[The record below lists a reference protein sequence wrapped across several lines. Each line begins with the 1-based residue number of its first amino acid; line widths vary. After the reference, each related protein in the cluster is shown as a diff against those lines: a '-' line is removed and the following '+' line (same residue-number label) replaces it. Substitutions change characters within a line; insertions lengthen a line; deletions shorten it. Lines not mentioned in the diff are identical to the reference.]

1 MRQDRLLEIVG
12 RIYQRPETWNQNV
25 YHTETEC
32 GTAHCVAG
40 HAEVDAGEYMGTM
53 YIRRTTWS
61 SAVRYLDLNEN
72 QASWLFDPDR
82 KLEEIIA
89 FAISPDHDPWRNP

>member
-25 YHTETEC
+25 YHEKTEC

-40 HAEVDAGEYMGTM
+40 HAQVDAGDFDPV
-53 YIRRTTWS
+53 RWNRSRSTTWS
-61 SAVRYLDLNEN
+61 SATSYLELSEHE
-72 QASWLFDPDR
+72 AGYLFDPDR
-82 KLEEIIA
+82 SIEDLVAVAVTGAVPEV
-89 FAISPDHDPWRNP
+89 W